1 MEIHN
6 LKHEQQKPPSNTVAQ
21 NPLVNNILSRMK
33 RREHNSSLNDA
44 SNNVQTIQD
53 VTNYFSYE
61 KT

>member
-1 MEIHN
+1 
-6 LKHEQQKPPSNTVAQ
+6 
-21 NPLVNNILSRMK
+21 MK
-33 RREHNSSLNDA
+33 RREHNSSLNDV